1 MDKSAF
7 YMVKWLLSFL
17 IFVNPLI
24 SFCQQNSIVSI
35 DETIQKIKA
44 REEQENNIAV
54 SKALKNNWP
63 LSLQTNNKNQVT
75 KLTRLDV
82 NGFPIYT
89 STDNNLISAK
99 TTHTNK
105 LWQNNFNL
113 SGSSTNMK
121 GKLAIWD
128 GGVAMN
134 SHIELNG
141 RIINKDASS
150 QINHSTHVAGTMIA
164 RGINP
169 NAKGMAFGVEELN
182 SYDFNS
188 HLSEMMNASS
198 NLLISNHSYG
208 VIAGWNQT
216 LSGDWEFWGNPGE
229 NEDYKFGIYNEEC
242 QMFDSI
248 AFNAPNYLIVKS
260 VGNNRDK
267 NGPAIGQPYKRLDA
281 NGTMINAGNR
291 PIGIS
296 NNDSFDVIPTY
307 GVAKNILTVGA
318 IEGIENGIATTQ
330 NIKIGS
336 FSNWGPTDDGRIK
349 PDLVANGVEVLSC
362 VANNSTT
369 YEMYNGTSMAAPN
382 VSGSLF
388 LLQELYN
395 QKNSG
400 VFMKAAT
407 LKALAIHTTTE
418 AGNAAG
424 PDYKFGWGLL
434 NVEKAA
440 QVINKVITNE
450 TKIIESTL
458 TNGNTYSLNIIASG
472 NEKLSATLVWTDP
485 AAAPTTTN
493 LLNNPTLKLIN
504 DLDIRIIKNN
514 NTYFPWILNPA
525 FPNNPAIKGDN
536 IRDNVERV
544 DIDDVLPGQS
554 YTIQI
559 THKGNLAR
567 GSQAFSLIVSGLGG
581 VSYCNS
587 IPTYFSGTRIDN
599 VTFAGIN
606 NTTAAGCTQYK
617 DFGNFTAQLLSNT
630 TYPFSISLS
639 SCDGSTASKFVKVY
653 IDYNANGSFEDAG
666 ELVAT
671 SGLLFGDANFNTSI
685 TTPNNLIQN
694 VFTRMRV
701 VVQETNDVNS
711 ITSCNSAIT
720 GETQDYKVWFLPS
733 AIDVGINNIS
743 IPYSNICANNNQ
755 LITVEIVNYGSVAV
769 SNIPINAVIKNGNT
783 TVANLTATYAPTIE
797 SGASAS
803 YTFQTPFTT
812 NAITNYLVIAKT
824 NLNSDKNN
832 SNDSITLDF
841 KIAPASSTTTAQ
853 ASICSTTVSLRA
865 FNTNPLQNYLWYNSA
880 TATTP
885 IAFGVNTSSTT
896 IASNYYLGSGI
907 VANIGATSKTAFT
920 DGDYQAKGGNYFKY
934 TSTVPLILEKAK
946 LYTAFP
952 GKVFITVADINTIN
966 PNGSYT
972 YKSLSKTTLD
982 VIASRPTVV
991 RGDVAGNDPTDFGN
1005 TYNINL
1011 YLPSGSHA
1019 IIVSTDSIANIFRNK
1034 NISSNPY
1041 PISFSNLFSIT
1052 GNNATN
1058 QNEFY
1063 YYLYN
1068 MNLKSLDCLSER
1080 VLIIPT
1086 TATSPI
1092 ISKVG
1097 DSLKAPVGINYQWM
1111 KNGVEIL
1118 GANTQA
1124 IRPTSSGNYSCK
1136 VTDNGGCEQ
1145 TSNTINFEFV
1155 VNGEELKIYPNPANN
1170 SINLILYNNNNTY
1183 TEVKI
1188 VDAVGKICI
1197 NKFYNSFTNEKI
1209 DVSFLKNGM
1218 YTAHITQGN
1227 TVFQRKFIVAR

>member
-1 MDKSAF
+1 MDKYAF
-7 YMVKWLLSFL
+7 YMVKWL
-17 IFVNPLI
+17 IGFVILLNPFI
-24 SFCQQNSIVSI
+24 SISQLNLKVASNELV
-35 DETIQKIKA
+35 QKIKA
-44 REEQENNIAV
+44 KELQEKNIAV
-54 SKALKNNWP
+54 TKASKNNWP
-63 LSLQTNNKNQVT
+63 LFLQTKNTNQVT
-75 KLTRLDV
+75 VLTRLDV

-105 LWQNNFNL
+105 LWQSGLNL

-121 GKLAIWD
+121 GKMAIWD

-134 SHIELNG
+134 THIELNG

-164 RGINP
+164 KGVNP

-188 HLSEMMNASS
+188 HLSEMTSASA

-208 VIAGWNQT
+208 VIAGWNKT

-248 AFNAPNYLIVKS
+248 AFNAPQYLIVKS
-260 VGNNRDK
+260 SGNNRDK
-267 NGPAIGQPYKRLDA
+267 NGPTVGQPYKRFDGS
-281 NGTMINAGNR
+281 GTMTNAGNR
-291 PIGIS
+291 PSGIS
-296 NNDSFDVIPTY
+296 NNDGFDVIPTY

-318 IEGIENGIATTQ
+318 IEGIVNGMATTQ

-336 FSNWGPTDDGRIK
+336 FSSWGPTDDGRIK
-349 PDLVANGVEVLSC
+349 PDVVANGVDVLSC
-362 VANNSTT
+362 VANNTTT

-388 LLQELYN
+388 LLQELYS

-400 VFMKAAT
+400 NFMKAST

-418 AGNAAG
+418 AGNLPG

-434 NVEKAA
+434 DVEKAA
-440 QVINKVITNE
+440 QVINKVSTGE
-450 TKIIESTL
+450 TKIVETTLNNGSTY
-458 TNGNTYSLNIIASG
+458 TLNVIASG

-485 AAAPTTTN
+485 ASSPTTTN
-493 LLNNPTLKLIN
+493 LLNNPTLKLIH

-514 NTYFPWILNPA
+514 STYFPWILNPA
-525 FPNNPAIKGDN
+525 FPNNPAGKGDN
-536 IRDNVERV
+536 FRDNVERI

-581 VSYCNS
+581 VNYCTS
-587 IPTYFSGTRIDN
+587 VPIYFSGTRIDN
-599 VTFAGIN
+599 VSFAGIN
-606 NTTAAGCTQYK
+606 NTTQAGCTQYN
-617 DFGNFTAQLLSNT
+617 DFGNFTAQLLPST

-639 SCDGSTASKFVKVY
+639 SCDGSTAFKYVKVF
-653 IDYNANGSFEDAG
+653 IDYDRNGSFNDAG

-671 SGLLFGDANFNTSI
+671 SGLLFGDASFNTSI
-685 TTPNNLIQN
+685 TTPSDVLQN
-694 VFTRMRV
+694 TFTRMRV
-701 VVQETNDVNS
+701 VVQETNDANT
-711 ITSCNSAIT
+711 ITACNSSNH

-733 AIDVGINNIS
+733 SIDVGINNIS
-743 IPYSNICANNNQ
+743 IPNSNICANSNQ
-755 LITVEIVNYGSVAV
+755 LITVDIVNYGSVAV
-769 SNIPINAVIKNGNT
+769 SNIPINAIIKNGNI
-783 TVANLTATYAPTIE
+783 TVANLSAVYAPTIE
-797 SGASAS
+797 SGASVS
-803 YTFQTPFTT
+803 YTFQTPFTS
-812 NAITNYLVIAKT
+812 NAAANYIITSKT
-824 NLNSDKNN
+824 NVSTDKNN
-832 SNDSITLDF
+832 LNDSTIVDF
-841 KIAPASSTTTAQ
+841 KIAAAAATTTAQ
-853 ASICSTTVSLRA
+853 ASICSTAVSLRA
-865 FNTNPLQNYLWYNSA
+865 FNTNLNQNYLWYNSP
-880 TATTP
+880 TATIP
-885 IAFGVNTSSTT
+885 IAAGSNTSSTT

-907 VANIGATSKTAFT
+907 VANIGATSKTNFT

-946 LYTAFP
+946 LYTAYP
-952 GKVFITVADINTIN
+952 GKVFITVADINTVN
-966 PNGSYT
+966 PDGSYT
-972 YKSLSKTTLD
+972 YKSLSKTVVD
-982 VIASRPTVV
+982 VVASRPTIV
-991 RGDVAGNDPTDFGN
+991 RGDVAGNDPTDFGF

-1011 YLPSGSHA
+1011 YLPSGNHV
-1019 IIVSTDSIANIFRNK
+1019 IIVSTDSVANIFRNK
-1034 NISSNPY
+1034 NIASNPY
-1041 PISFSNLFSIT
+1041 PYSFSNLFSIT

-1068 MNLKSLDCLSER
+1068 MNLKSLDCLSDK
-1080 VLIIPT
+1080 IQITPT
-1086 TATSPI
+1086 IATAAVIT
-1092 ISKVG
+1092 KVA
-1097 DSLKAPVGINYQWM
+1097 DSLKASIGINYQWM

-1124 IRPTSSGNYSCK
+1124 YKPTITANYSCK
-1136 VTDNGGCEQ
+1136 VTDNAGCEQ
-1145 TSNTINFEFV
+1145 NSNTINFEFV
-1155 VNGEELKIYPNPANN
+1155 LNGEELKIYPNPANN
-1170 SINLILYNNNNTY
+1170 KINLILYSNNNTY

-1188 VDAVGKICI
+1188 IDAVGKVCI
-1197 NKFYNSFTNEKI
+1197 NKSYNSFTNDQI
-1209 DVSFLKNGM
+1209 DVSALKSGM
-1218 YTAHITQGN
+1218 YTAHIIQGN
-1227 TVFQRKFIVAR
+1227 AIFQRKFIVAR